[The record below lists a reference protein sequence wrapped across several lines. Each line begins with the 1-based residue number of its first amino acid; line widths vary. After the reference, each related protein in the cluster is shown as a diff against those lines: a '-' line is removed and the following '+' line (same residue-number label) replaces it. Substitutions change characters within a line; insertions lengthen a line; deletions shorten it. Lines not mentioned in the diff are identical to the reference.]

1 MPMYETT
8 VRTPEGE
15 KKVRVY
21 APDVKEA
28 KKLFE
33 NLYGGPRYVPYIPHV
48 VPSQNKCGNSS
59 VGRALACQARCRRFD
74 PDCPLHYGDWL

>member
-21 APDVKEA
+21 ADDA
-28 KKLFE
+28 KQAKQLFE
-33 NLYGGPRYVPYIPHV
+33 SLYGGPRYVPYIPHV
-48 VPSQNKCGNSS
+48 VPS
-59 VGRALACQARCRRFD
+59 
-74 PDCPLHYGDWL
+74 

>member
-48 VPSQNKCGNSS
+48 VPS
-59 VGRALACQARCRRFD
+59 
-74 PDCPLHYGDWL
+74 